1 MVVCVAAS
9 EATQVRRMV
18 EKRGMSEAQARARLA
33 SQMPVAEKARR
44 AQWVLRNDTD
54 DLDALK
60 AQVEEVLAAIRSDGQ
75 AGSK

>member
-1 MVVCVAAS
+1 MKVETPILKRLGPIPFWRGRERCLDS
-9 EATQVRRMV
+9 LESIYRR
-18 EKRGMSEAQARARLA
+18 A
-33 SQMPVAEKARR
+33 AEKARR

-60 AQVEEVLAAIRSDGQ
+60 AQVEEVLAAIRRDGQ